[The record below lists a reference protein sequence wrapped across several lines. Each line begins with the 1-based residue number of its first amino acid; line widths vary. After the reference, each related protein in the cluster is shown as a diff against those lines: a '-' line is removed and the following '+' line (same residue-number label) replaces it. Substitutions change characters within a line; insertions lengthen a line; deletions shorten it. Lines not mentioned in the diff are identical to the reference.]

1 MSFFQTVDDY
11 AAVLGC
17 TLLLALIGCGNDK
30 TNLEDAT
37 VPLALGLD
45 VIDERL
51 HYYIS
56 APVFTRDIQKKSR
69 GGEGI
74 AEGLRQSRN
83 QQDAQFPGAVS
94 GRNYQVIIVG
104 KKLLQYKDWFKVLDV
119 KFRDPRNTVTD
130 RIIAYDGPV
139 TDVIHFQAKDQPPT
153 SVFLRGLI
161 DSGSRRST
169 TVKTTEQEL
178 HRQLH
183 DRAITPSI
191 SEIMIENGKILLK
204 GTALLSQK
212 GQYRDSLSYQ
222 ETSLLQILKKDAKP
236 GISLTIPVEGIR
248 EQLPFNTDLVS
259 FSISDVSV
267 KIKTSH
273 EDGRFQYKIK
283 INSFISITEKF
294 LDYELLG
301 NSEEM
306 ANKLSKEMKKSIE
319 KLIHKFQ
326 HHKIDPVGFGLYARA
341 YHYPLYK
348 AAQDNWGEELSRAR
362 FQVEVDLRIGATGA
376 VE

>member
-1 MSFFQTVDDY
+1 MKWFQTFLVVISI
-11 AAVLGC
+11 A
-17 TLLLALIGCGNDK
+17 LLLALLGCSTDK
-30 TNLEDAT
+30 TDLEDAT

-45 VIDERL
+45 VKDDKLR
-51 HYYIS
+51 YYIS
-56 APVFTRDIQKKSR
+56 APVFSKDIRKKSR
-69 GGEGI
+69 EGEGI

-104 KKLLQYKDWFKVLDV
+104 RQLLQYKDWFKVLDV

-139 TDVIHFQAKDQPPT
+139 ADIIHFQSKDQPPIP
-153 SVFLRGLI
+153 VFLSGLI
-161 DSGSRRST
+161 DSESRRST
-169 TVKTTEQEL
+169 TVKTTEQDL

-204 GTALLSQK
+204 GTMLLSHE
-212 GQYRDSLSYQ
+212 GQYRESLSYQ
-222 ETSLLQILKKDAKP
+222 ETSLLQILKKEAKP
-236 GISLTIPVEGIR
+236 GVSLTFPVTGMR
-248 EQLPFNTDLVS
+248 EHLPFNTDLVS
-259 FSISDVSV
+259 FSIGDVTV
-267 KIKTSH
+267 KIKVSH
-273 EDGRFQYKIK
+273 QDGRFQYHIK

-294 LDYELLG
+294 LEYGLLE

-306 ANKLSKEMKKSIE
+306 AKKLSGEMKKSVD
-319 KLIHKFQ
+319 KLIVKLQ
-326 HHKIDPVGFGLYARA
+326 QHKIDPVGFGLYARA
-341 YHYPLYK
+341 YQYPLYK
-348 AAQDNWGEELSRAR
+348 AVQNDWGEEFARAN
-362 FQVEVDLRIGATGA
+362 FHVEVSLRIGATGA

>member
-1 MSFFQTVDDY
+1 MRWVKKLS
-11 AAVLGC
+11 AAAMGC
-17 TLLLALIGCGNDK
+17 TILLALTGCSYDK

-51 HYYIS
+51 RYYIS
-56 APVFTRDIQKKSR
+56 APVFSKDIKKKSR
-69 GGEGI
+69 EGEGI
-74 AEGLRQSRN
+74 AAGLRQARN
-83 QQDAQFPGAVS
+83 QEDAQFPGAVA
-94 GRNYQVIIVG
+94 GRNFQVIVVG

-119 KFRDPRNTVTD
+119 TFRDPRNTTTN

-139 TDVIHFQAKDQPPT
+139 ADVIHFQAMDQPTT
-153 SVFLRGLI
+153 SVFLRALI

-169 TVKTTEQEL
+169 TVKTTAQEM

-183 DRAITPSI
+183 DQAITPAI

-204 GTALLSQK
+204 GTTLLSQE

-222 ETSLLQILKKDAKP
+222 ETSLLQILKKEAKP
-236 GISLTIPVEGIR
+236 GVSLTFPVEGMR
-248 EQLPFNTDLVS
+248 ERLPFNTDLVS
-259 FSISDVSV
+259 FSIGDISV
-267 KIKTSH
+267 KVKSSH
-273 EDGRFQYKIK
+273 DDGRFHYYIK

-294 LDYELLG
+294 LEYELLE

-306 ANKLSKEMKKSIE
+306 ASNLSKEMKKSIE
-319 KLIHKFQ
+319 KLIGKFQ
-326 HHKIDPVGFGLYARA
+326 KHKIDPAGFGLYARA

-348 AAQDNWGEELSRAR
+348 AAQDNWGEELARAQ
-362 FQVEVDLRIGATGA
+362 FHVEVDLRIGATGA